1 MCVCVF
7 LQPAYMRMYIH
18 YHTRMYMYCITCLGC
33 YVQVQTNIEHLLLRA
48 SADKHRTFVMWYSE
62 VPSHMQIDLHLSF
75 VCVRAACIQVTAEHT
90 HTLSIVA

>member
-1 MCVCVF
+1 MCLGECVYVCVCVF
-7 LQPAYMRMYIH
+7 
-18 YHTRMYMYCITCLGC
+18 TTCLHADVHSSSYT
-33 YVQVQTNIEHLLLRA
+33 YVHVLYHVFRLLRA
-48 SADKHRTFVMWYSE
+48 GADKHRTLVMWYSE

>member
-1 MCVCVF
+1 
-7 LQPAYMRMYIH
+7 
-18 YHTRMYMYCITCLGC
+18 
-33 YVQVQTNIEHLLLRA
+33 
-48 SADKHRTFVMWYSE
+48 MWYSE